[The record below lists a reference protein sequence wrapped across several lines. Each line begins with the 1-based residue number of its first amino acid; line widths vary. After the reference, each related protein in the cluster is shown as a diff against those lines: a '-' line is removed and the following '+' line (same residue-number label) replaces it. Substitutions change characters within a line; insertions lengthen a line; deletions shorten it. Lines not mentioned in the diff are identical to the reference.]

1 MDDKLRAIVTRIEN
15 SSLLENDKEQ
25 IYLIISQGLK
35 ATVIPSILKY
45 MPKAQLQELADQQA
59 KITVE
64 SYVKLIEESVKDGQA
79 IAEIVKSMEEL
90 LIEIEIVLKEKGI
103 E

>member
-15 SSLLENDKEQ
+15 SSLLESDKEQ
-25 IYLIISQGLK
+25 IYLLISQGLK

-45 MPKAQLQELADQQA
+45 MPKTQLTDLANQPA
-59 KITVE
+59 KLTVD

-90 LIEIEIVLKEKGI
+90 LGIVESVLQEKGI
-103 E
+103 